1 MRSGRMTFSCV
12 NRYELPEQHE
22 PLVVL
27 LPEEGAP
34 WNRLTNEGLAEEIT
48 GRRAEGA
55 TATLVFD
62 QKMLTTARESGLL
75 FEEGEEGGESW
86 SEKAAVLASRP
97 SSQSAPS
104 TLFTPS
110 PFLTRAAAVIEPH
123 LRHGWLPLTCIDIG
137 CGAGRD
143 AVWLAKRGWRVT
155 AMDCWNQALQKAAQL
170 ARRNGVSESVEVL
183 RGKVKHTGEIHVS
196 VRAEEAHD
204 TAAAAAAAAK
214 EEAVDGGGGGG
225 GGDGAAGG
233 AGPEGGEMIIRPS
246 TPASEYGTYALVVA
260 IRFLERS
267 AFDTLVRL
275 VDPRGGYVLLSTFIE
290 EERETP
296 RVLGGAVG
304 GGGPG
309 GGLRNGERSPSLPS
323 NREGR
328 GGLAFSDR
336 RDGGGEATTGNPA
349 AEAEERLLK
358 SALPSESRDAPAGGG
373 SSVQPGVE
381 GVGKE
386 ERTPVGKARKKNKPG
401 SAAAALEAAAAAA
414 TLARW
419 PHSSPRDYK
428 KILRRGELARYF
440 GDRHGFEVLEDS
452 VERLPDGR
460 PVACFLAR
468 RMPLVVSSPSNAS
481 SNANPWTP
489 QRPPRQQLRRRGS
502 WLAPSSP
509 ATDGDEKDEEE
520 EEEDGGDDGGDR
532 VASGRSAMWGGY
544 SGVGSASRRDF
555 TQTRAASIRRRS
567 SRAAASGAIP
577 DIVHVLKRVG

>member
-1 MRSGRMTFSCV
+1 
-12 NRYELPEQHE
+12 YERPEQHE

-34 WNRLTNEGLAEEIT
+34 WNALTSEDLAEEIT

-55 TATLVFD
+55 PATLVFD
-62 QKMLTTARESGLL
+62 QEMLTTGREGGLL
-75 FEEGEEGGESW
+75 LEGGEGGGESW
-86 SEKAAVLASRP
+86 SEKAGVLASRP
-97 SSQSAPS
+97 SQSAPS

-110 PFLTRAAAVIEPH
+110 PFLTRAAAAIEPH
-123 LRHGWLPLTCIDIG
+123 LRHAWLPLTCIDIG

-170 ARRNGVSESVEVL
+170 ARRNGVSERVEVL

-196 VRAEEAHD
+196 LRAEEAHD
-204 TAAAAAAAAK
+204 TVAAAAAAK
-214 EEAVDGGGGGG
+214 EEAVDGRGGD
-225 GGDGAAGG
+225 GDGAAGG
-233 AGPEGGEMIIRPS
+233 AGSEGGELIIRPS

-296 RVLGGAVG
+296 RALGGAVG
-304 GGGPG
+304 GGPG
-309 GGLRNGERSPSLPS
+309 GRPRNGERSPDLPS

-328 GGLAFSDR
+328 GGLDFSDR
-336 RDGGGEATTGNPA
+336 RNGKAGCAATPANDAGVAAAVPTVSATPVVVTAAVGGGEATTGDPA
-349 AEAEERLLK
+349 AEAEEGLLK
-358 SALPSESRDAPAGGG
+358 SDLPSESRDAPAAGG
-373 SSVQPGVE
+373 SPVQTGVE
-381 GVGKE
+381 GAGKVA
-386 ERTPVGKARKKNKPG
+386 RTPVGKARKKNKPG

-468 RMPLVVSSPSNAS
+468 RVS
-481 SNANPWTP
+481 
-489 QRPPRQQLRRRGS
+489 
-502 WLAPSSP
+502 
-509 ATDGDEKDEEE
+509 E
-520 EEEDGGDDGGDR
+520 GGGWRHG
-532 VASGRSAMWGGY
+532 
-544 SGVGSASRRDF
+544 
-555 TQTRAASIRRRS
+555 
-567 SRAAASGAIP
+567 
-577 DIVHVLKRVG
+577 

>member
-1 MRSGRMTFSCV
+1 G
-12 NRYELPEQHE
+12 EL
-22 PLVVL
+22 
-27 LPEEGAP
+27 
-34 WNRLTNEGLAEEIT
+34 
-48 GRRAEGA
+48 
-55 TATLVFD
+55 
-62 QKMLTTARESGLL
+62 
-75 FEEGEEGGESW
+75 
-86 SEKAAVLASRP
+86 
-97 SSQSAPS
+97 
-104 TLFTPS
+104 
-110 PFLTRAAAVIEPH
+110 
-123 LRHGWLPLTCIDIG
+123 
-137 CGAGRD
+137 
-143 AVWLAKRGWRVT
+143 
-155 AMDCWNQALQKAAQL
+155 
-170 ARRNGVSESVEVL
+170 
-183 RGKVKHTGEIHVS
+183 
-196 VRAEEAHD
+196 
-204 TAAAAAAAAK
+204 
-214 EEAVDGGGGGG
+214 
-225 GGDGAAGG
+225 
-233 AGPEGGEMIIRPS
+233 IIRPS
-246 TPASEYGTYALVVA
+246 TSASEYGTYALVVA

-296 RVLGGAVG
+296 RAFGGAVG
-304 GGGPG
+304 GGPG
-309 GGLRNGERSPSLPS
+309 GGPHNGERSLGLPS
-323 NREGR
+323 NLEGR

-336 RDGGGEATTGNPA
+336 RGGKAGCAATAAADDHEGVAAAVPTVSATPVVVTAAVRGGEATTGDPA

-358 SALPSESRDAPAGGG
+358 SDLPSESRDAPAAGG
-373 SSVQPGVE
+373 SPVQTGVE
-381 GVGKE
+381 GAGKE

-509 ATDGDEKDEEE
+509 ATPLSCSLGPQPAASFRSLPGPQASNTADRDGGGGGGGEEKQHNGEDEDEEDDDDYDYAGYKANGSSRSRRRRSSNNRGLSPADSFRIQQYSSSSAVFLNDSDRDDNGGE
-520 EEEDGGDDGGDR
+520 EQEGSGDDGDDR

-544 SGVGSASRRDF
+544 SGVGSGSRRDF

-567 SRAAASGAIP
+567 SRAAASGATP
-577 DIVHVLKRVG
+577 DAGEEGGGV